1 MRTVFCA
8 ELVAAIGKPCAY
20 CGEPMATPTRDHIR
34 PRSKGG
40 TLAPG
45 NKALACDRCNTDKG
59 SRSLASWLYRLEKAG
74 DPRLRPRSRRRRND
88 VGGRIIIGNIRGE
101 PLANDVGGEQTLN
114 IGKAGQ
120 IAQKVAPSPGSVVSS
135 VTSAHH
141 VTR

>member
-20 CGEPMATPTRDHIR
+20 CGEPMAAPTRDHIR

-59 SRSLASWLYRLEKAG
+59 SRSLASWLQAREGWRSAGGYRRAIVGIDDAG
-74 DPRLRPRSRRRRND
+74 AEQ
-88 VGGRIIIGNIRGE
+88 IGQM
-101 PLANDVGGEQTLN
+101 L
-114 IGKAGQ
+114 
-120 IAQKVAPSPGSVVSS
+120 
-135 VTSAHH
+135 TSAFANGLLAAAEEPP
-141 VTR
+141 TAQ